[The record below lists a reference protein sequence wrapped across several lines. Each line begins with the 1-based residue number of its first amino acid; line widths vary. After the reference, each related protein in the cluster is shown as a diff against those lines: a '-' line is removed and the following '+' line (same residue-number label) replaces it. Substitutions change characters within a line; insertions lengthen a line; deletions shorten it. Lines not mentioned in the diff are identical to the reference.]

1 MEHSANQKP
10 IIMAERHV
18 SCAGEGGA
26 LGHPK
31 VYLEIGDGNEIECPY
46 CGQKFIYVNEA

>member
-1 MEHSANQKP
+1 MEHATIQKP
-10 IIMAERHV
+10 IIVAERHV

-31 VYLEIGDGNEIECPY
+31 IYLEISTNDEIECPY
-46 CGQKFIYVNEA
+46 CGQTFIYRPN